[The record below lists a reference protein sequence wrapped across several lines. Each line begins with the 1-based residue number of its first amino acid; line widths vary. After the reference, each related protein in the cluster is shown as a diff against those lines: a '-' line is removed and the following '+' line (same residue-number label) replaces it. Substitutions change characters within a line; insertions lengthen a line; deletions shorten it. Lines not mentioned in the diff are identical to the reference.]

1 MDEKEHGGSTA
12 GVAALVAE
20 MHELVDALVQL
31 DPEGVGYAD
40 AVTATETAREAIALA
55 VAAGACGQPD
65 PCECGHEGIPIC
77 CIAHQTTPDGNY
89 SMTCHGDRDEHPEV
103 GCWCVCHG
111 ADCPTSGG
119 SVCRCDVADEPDES
133 LYLRSGANADPS
145 DWEL

>member
-1 MDEKEHGGSTA
+1 MSD
-12 GVAALVAE
+12 LIAE
-20 MHELVDALVQL
+20 MHRLLDEFAELEPDLLEVMVAERLL
-31 DPEGVGYAD
+31 R
-40 AVTATETAREAIALA
+40 TARDAIAAA

-65 PCECGHEGIPIC
+65 PCQCGHEGIPIC

-89 SMTCHGDRDEHPEV
+89 SMPCHGDRDEHPEV

-119 SVCRCDVADEPDES
+119 SVCRCDIADEPDQG